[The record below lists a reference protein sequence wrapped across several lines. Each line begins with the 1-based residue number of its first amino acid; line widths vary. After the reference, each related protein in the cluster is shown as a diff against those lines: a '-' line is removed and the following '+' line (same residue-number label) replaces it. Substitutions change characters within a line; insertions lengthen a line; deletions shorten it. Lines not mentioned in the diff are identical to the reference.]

1 MSTTSSWLAIP
12 LLAALSFVAAAEEE
26 NAPSPAPADIIAP
39 RQALTFIDLKLFD
52 AKLSQEL
59 NSGKDRVEVE
69 MSGKVPLNDIPERI
83 DKWVSRVGEHG
94 NVEVREVPRTRMV
107 IFSLLPMLFS
117 AFQSTSEDRML
128 EPAKNYNA
136 SILYRREA
144 NGDTTIERVVFTR
157 KK

>member
-1 MSTTSSWLAIP
+1 LIAF
-12 LLAALSFVAAAEEE
+12 LLASLPVAAQETPESAASAE
-26 NAPSPAPADIIAP
+26 IIAP
-39 RQALTFIDLKLFD
+39 RQGLTFIDLKLFD

-83 DKWVSRVGEHG
+83 DKWVSRVGEQG
-94 NVEVREVPRTRMV
+94 SVEVREVPRTRMV
-107 IFSLLPMLFS
+107 IFGLLPMIFS

-136 SILYRREA
+136 SILYRRDA
-144 NGDTTIERVVFTR
+144 NGESSIERIVFTR